1 MAKQFIFGFIA
12 GAITFGAVGAL
23 AAGVIAE
30 PNRFPIKLNGNDVEI
45 NGYNINGSTYF
56 RLRDISNTVG
66 GFDVDFRSDTILLS
80 KDGYEYGSSEYIDYT
95 KYVGTYCSLGGTL
108 GFNWILGIENISG
121 NSLVFTYTYEKPGS
135 DVIADIAQFVDPT
148 TAVAKIL
155 DEVYR
160 FELKEDRI
168 IMQINDGVNAPVTR
182 TFLMD
187 N

>member
-12 GAITFGAVGAL
+12 GAVTFGAVGAL

-30 PNRFPIKLNGNDVEI
+30 PNPFPIKLNGDSVEI

-56 RLRDISNTVG
+56 RLRDIANTVG
-66 GFDVDFRSDTILLS
+66 GFNVDFRDNTICLS
-80 KDGYEYGSSEYIDYT
+80 KDGYEYSEYIDYT
-95 KYVGTYCSLGGTL
+95 KYVGTYYSLGGTL
-108 GFNWILGIENISG
+108 GFNWVLGIENIT
-121 NSLVFTYTYEKPGS
+121 NEYMTVTYTYEKPGS
-135 DVIADIAQFVDPT
+135 AGFLGVAKFINPT
-148 TAVAKIL
+148 TAVVKNI

-168 IMQINDGVNAPVTR
+168 IMQIDNGISAPITR
-182 TFLMD
+182 TFLID